1 MNNKI
6 LSIIKNIAQNLSGLQ
21 EDSRLPLIGLDTLS
35 LHSGLPGLVLLYGEL
50 QRLFPDEGWDEI
62 GNKYLTQIVKGIE
75 QQGGVPLSMFS
86 GAAGIGLAVVCLSE
100 NFKYYRK
107 LITGINQIIVGQLHI
122 YTNKD
127 TSNGVRMQEY
137 DVIEGLSGIL
147 NYLLLFHSDPSVR
160 PVFESGLSFLV
171 DLAVRDISVKGVCVP
186 GWYVPSEYQFSELES
201 QYYKNGN
208 FNTSMS
214 HGISGPLALLS
225 QAYIQGVI
233 VPDQKKAI
241 LRIMEFLKWSWL
253 RDEKRIFWKGQI
265 SFEEYNMRC
274 FNGDNIVRRDAWC
287 YGSPGICYA
296 MALGAKALDD
306 DEMFH
311 NIQGVFADTMHDI
324 KGIFSP
330 TFCHGYA
337 GLYALVQA
345 MQRLTGTEYQQEK
358 MSLKNIILSYYDK
371 NKRYGF
377 DNIEVEGKR
386 LKEIQSIGL
395 LTGAAGI
402 CLSLLS
408 GEAGMEGMLWG
419 KAFLL

>member
-1 MNNKI
+1 MNNETI
-6 LSIIKNIAQNLSGLQ
+6 SIIKNIAQNLSDLH
-21 EDSRLPLIGLDTLS
+21 EDSRFPLSDWDTLT

-50 QRLFPDEGWDEI
+50 QRIFPDEGWDEI
-62 GNKYLTQIVKGIE
+62 GNKYLTRIVKDIE

-86 GAAGIGLAVVCLSE
+86 GAAGIGLAAVCLSE
-100 NFKYYRK
+100 DFKYYRK
-107 LITGINQIIVGQLHI
+107 FIGGINQIIASQLHI
-122 YTNKD
+122 YTD
-127 TSNGVRMQEY
+127 QDISSGVRMQEY

-147 NYLLLFHSDPSVR
+147 NYLLLFQSDQSLR
-160 PVFESGLSFLV
+160 PVLESGLCFLV
-171 DLAVRDISVKGVCVP
+171 NLAVSDISVRGECVP

-233 VPDQKKAI
+233 VPNHKKAI
-241 LRIMEFLKWSWL
+241 CRIMEFLKGCRL
-253 RDEKRIFWKGQI
+253 RDEKRVFWKGQI
-265 SFEEYNMRC
+265 SFEEYKMRC
-274 FNGDNIVRRDAWC
+274 LNEDNIVRRDAWC

-296 MALGAKALDD
+296 MALGAKVLED
-306 DEMFH
+306 DEMLH
-311 NIQGVFADTMHDI
+311 NIQGVFTDTMHDI

-345 MQRLTGTEYQQEK
+345 MQELTGQEYEEEQIT
-358 MSLKNIILSYYDK
+358 LKKIILSYYDK

-377 DNIEVEGKR
+377 DHIEVEGTQ
-386 LKEIQSIGL
+386 LKEIQSTGL
-395 LTGAAGI
+395 LTGVAGT
-402 CLSLLS
+402 CLALLS
-408 GEAGMEGMLWG
+408 GEVGLDGMLWR